1 MKCVKNI
8 MVRDFITVNTDETL
22 QRAARHMTD
31 NKIDC
36 LPVMEKERVQGI
48 ITFADLWS
56 GIGNGKHMVGEIIT
70 HPVITIP
77 TFASIFEAKE
87 LMDMHRLEK
96 LLVVDDGRLVGL
108 VSKPDLHFE
117 IGKNVDELT
126 GFFKKEYILCIGT
139 KLLLAEQEFCI
150 AFIDINN
157 FGYID
162 KAYGHHIGD
171 EILKNFAAKLE
182 ENKPE
187 GAILCR
193 YGGDEFVLV
202 LPFSMEKSML
212 FVDDLLKNASKMCCI
227 GDIKIT
233 ATAGLAIY
241 NPHDIETLTHKSNDD
256 IILNL
261 INNAS
266 LASSKVKK
274 SRHRLEIF
282 KG

>member
-1 MKCVKNI
+1 
-8 MVRDFITVNTDETL
+8 MVRDFITANTDETL
-22 QRAARHMTD
+22 QRAARLMTD
-31 NKIDC
+31 NKVDC

-48 ITFADLWS
+48 ITFGDLWS
-56 GIGNGKHMVGEIIT
+56 GIGKGKRMVGEIIT

-87 LMDMHRLEK
+87 LMDVHRIGK
-96 LLVVDDGRLVGL
+96 LLIVDHGRLVGM
-108 VSKPDLHFE
+108 VSKPELYFE

-126 GFFKKEYILCIGT
+126 GFYKKEYILYIGT

-157 FGYID
+157 FGHID
-162 KAYGHHIGD
+162 KAYGHHFGD
-171 EILKNFAAKLE
+171 EILKNFAAKLYK
-182 ENKPE
+182 NKPE

-202 LPFSMEKSML
+202 LSYSMEKSML
-212 FVDDLLKNASKMCCI
+212 FVDNLLKNTSKMCCI
-227 GDIKIT
+227 DDIKIT
-233 ATAGLAIY
+233 ATVGLTIY
-241 NPHDIETLTHKSNDD
+241 NPHDIEALKHKSRDD

-266 LASSKVKK
+266 LASSKAKK

>member
-1 MKCVKNI
+1 MA
-8 MVRDFITVNTDETL
+8 RDFITVNTDETL
-22 QRAARHMTD
+22 QRAAQLMTD

-36 LPVMEKERVQGI
+36 LPVMEKEMVQGV

-56 GIGNGKHMVGEIIT
+56 GIGKGKHLVGEIIT
-70 HPVITIP
+70 HPVITVP

-87 LMDMHRLEK
+87 LMDMHSIGK
-96 LLVVDDGRLVGL
+96 LLIADHERLVGL
-108 VSKPDLHFE
+108 VSKPELYFE

-126 GFFKKEYILCIGT
+126 GFYKKEYILYVGAQM
-139 KLLLAEQEFCI
+139 LLAEQVFCI

-157 FGYID
+157 FGHID

-171 EILKNFAAKLE
+171 EILKNFAAMLE
-182 ENKPE
+182 ENKPD

-212 FVDDLLKNASKMCCI
+212 FADKLLKNASKMCCI
-227 GDIKIT
+227 ADIKIT
-233 ATAGLAIY
+233 ATAGLTIY
-241 NPHDIETLTHKSNDD
+241 NPHDTETVTHESSDET
-256 IILNL
+256 ILNF

-266 LASSKVKK
+266 LASTKAKR